1 MKGAKALKDV
11 TRQQA
16 ALNQNGVDAEWHL
29 PTDAKAN
36 HAKRKL
42 DLNFGVDSKSKYSNR
57 ITVQTRGKR
66 K

>member
-36 HAKRKL
+36 HAKRNL
-42 DLNFGVDSKSKYSNR
+42 DLNCGKSSKYPNK
-57 ITVQTRGKR
+57 ITVRTRGKN